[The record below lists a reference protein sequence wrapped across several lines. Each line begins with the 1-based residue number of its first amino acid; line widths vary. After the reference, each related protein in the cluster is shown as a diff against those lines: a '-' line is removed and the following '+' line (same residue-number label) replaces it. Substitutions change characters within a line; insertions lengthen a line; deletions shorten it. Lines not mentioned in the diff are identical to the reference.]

1 MSEQISNDVIC
12 DVEFDPC
19 DCCFLEVWEQPFFLA
34 ISADSVLCVSM
45 NFGPMGV
52 VLVYGCDEL
61 EPK

>member
-1 MSEQISNDVIC
+1 MK
-12 DVEFDPC
+12 FDPC
-19 DCCFLEVWEQPFFLA
+19 DCYFLEVWEQPFFLA
-34 ISADSVLCVSM
+34 ISAGSGLRVSM